1 MGDYDRPTNK
11 MDGQTDQQTDMMCH
25 RGHTLQKIFN
35 PTHIFFNFYRFFYEE
50 DRNIKHFQGILLEIP
65 PIYSVYDAIYWN
77 DAESRGLFAGY
88 TSKREQLNASVRQKI
103 MAG

>member
-50 DRNIKHFQGILLEIP
+50 DRNIKHFKGI
-65 PIYSVYDAIYWN
+65 
-77 DAESRGLFAGY
+77 F
-88 TSKREQLNASVRQKI
+88 T
-103 MAG
+103 

>member
-35 PTHIFFNFYRFFYEE
+35 PTHIFFNFYRFFTKRTEILSIL
-50 DRNIKHFQGILLEIP
+50 RAFLLEIP
-65 PIYSVYDAIYWN
+65 PIYSV
-77 DAESRGLFAGY
+77 
-88 TSKREQLNASVRQKI
+88 
-103 MAG
+103 